1 MFENEGSALE
11 LPPGPIGPWTPIE
24 QVKLSYVIQVL
35 ISTLSRTSPI
45 GGLGELAPP
54 TGCGAE
60 PRDNKIRFISPAL
73 LLAAKCDWPSSLPSF
88 TSVREDRPPTNS
100 IPQGGHPCSA

>member
-11 LPPGPIGPWTPIE
+11 LPPGASGPWTPMDRSISRMSL
-24 QVKLSYVIQVL
+24 QVFIVPLSP
-35 ISTLSRTSPI
+35 TSPI

-60 PRDNKIRFISPAL
+60 PHYNKIRLISPAL
-73 LLAAKCDWPSSLPSF
+73 GLK
-88 TSVREDRPPTNS
+88 
-100 IPQGGHPCSA
+100 Q